1 MKWDRG
7 RHLRVADEPLELG
20 DGLGGVEALRAGL
33 GAVHDG
39 VAAVEAERILEIVE
53 ALSGRL
59 IPTVLEPA
67 VGLKQRSGPE
77 ETLAVPPIA
86 RAGGRAARAQ
96 DAFVEAGALLT
107 APVALPPLLLPRR
120 RGGAPPGRALGL
132 ASAVTATIEP

>member
-1 MKWDRG
+1 MPVTTPYLDG
-7 RHLRVADEPLELG
+7 PLDLPLDQLQLEFG

-39 VAAVEAERILEIVE
+39 VAAVKAERILEIVE

-59 IPTVLEPA
+59 VPAVLEPA
-67 VGLKQRSGPE
+67 VSLKQRGGPK

-96 DAFVEAGALLT
+96 DA
-107 APVALPPLLLPRR
+107 
-120 RGGAPPGRALGL
+120 
-132 ASAVTATIEP
+132 